1 MKVLKLELPIKD
13 SVNPRLSDLP
23 TLSTYSSLSSAAGT
37 RLPRWPKYRWL
48 APATASIVQ
57 SPWTKNADIDI
68 VTARL
73 QMFASALGGRS
84 RFVSQQFVSVSRAG
98 LGGSADKVTEDPA
111 ARHSHLSIGDT
122 GG

>member
-23 TLSTYSSLSSAAGT
+23 TLSTCSSLSLAAGT
-37 RLPRWPKYRWL
+37 RLPRWPKYRWFAL
-48 APATASIVQ
+48 AAATIE
-57 SPWTKNADIDI
+57 ADIDI

-98 LGGSADKVTEDPA
+98 LGGSADRVTEDPA
-111 ARHSHLSIGDT
+111 ARHSHLSIG
-122 GG
+122 